1 MTHLIEKKLRKTK
14 KLIFFF
20 KKIMLNNEIKK
31 VNEPKKGMS
40 THVNVMNPWLGSLD
54 QKHHKWKNHEAQ
66 SLANLKDETRKKSIT
81 QNLKLKN
88 IIKRIRVKI
97 KIKYKWDD
105 YQNCFDWRVKLK
117 RKIHLTK

>member
-1 MTHLIEKKLRKTK
+1 
-14 KLIFFF
+14 
-20 KKIMLNNEIKK
+20 
-31 VNEPKKGMS
+31 MS
-40 THVNVMNPWLGSLD
+40 TRVNIMNPWLGSLD